1 MSEITKATTG
11 IYDSVA
17 QAVFSGR
24 FAPGDRLVEQGLA
37 DELGVS
43 RIPVREALG
52 KMVAQGV
59 LVGGKKHQGVWM
71 REYSPE
77 EIRQLYEF
85 RGLLEAGVAGAAAE
99 MATKSDLMHLEIICE
114 QMEAEPGFYGSDR
127 WGELDHQFHNAM
139 AEAGRNERFAQ
150 AIKALLTECH
160 YLSFYP
166 ARRDMIELSD
176 DQIAVETQRVIKEH
190 RDLLELIQQG
200 KAKEA
205 QQMASATMR
214 GIASRETRRTIAGD
228 LAQKKTT

>member
-1 MSEITKATTG
+1 MSEIPKATTG
-11 IYDSVA
+11 IYESVA

-99 MATKSDLMHLEIICE
+99 MATKSDIMHLEIICE
-114 QMEAEPGFYGSDR
+114 QMEADIDSYGSDR
-127 WGELDHQFHNAM
+127 WGELDHRFHETL
-139 AEAGRNERFAQ
+139 AEAGRNERYAR
-150 AIKALLTECH
+150 ALKSLLAECH
-160 YLSFYP
+160 YVLFYP
-166 ARRDMIELSD
+166 PRRSGLAELTD
-176 DQIAVETQRVIKEH
+176 DQIAKLMQYTIDEH
-190 RDLLELIQQG
+190 RELLDLVRQRKVE
-200 KAKEA
+200 EA
-205 QQMASATMR
+205 EKCARMAMR
-214 GIASRETRRTIAGD
+214 QCSERISREMITGKLNT
-228 LAQKKTT
+228 

>member
-1 MSEITKATTG
+1 VSEIPKATTG
-11 IYDSVA
+11 IYESVA

-99 MATKSDLMHLEIICE
+99 MATKSDIMHLEIICE
-114 QMEAEPGFYGSDR
+114 QMEAEAVDIYGTDR
-127 WGELDHQFHNAM
+127 WGELDHRFHETL
-139 AEAGRNERFAQ
+139 AEAGRNERYAR
-150 AIKALLTECH
+150 ALKSLLAECH
-160 YLSFYP
+160 YVLFYP
-166 ARRDMIELSD
+166 SRRSLAGLTD
-176 DQIAVETQRVIKEH
+176 DQIAKRVQSTIDEH
-190 RDLLELIQQG
+190 RELLDLVRQG
-200 KAKEA
+200 KVEEA
-205 QQMASATMR
+205 EKCARMAMR
-214 GIASRETRRTIAGD
+214 QCSERISREMITGKLNT
-228 LAQKKTT
+228 